1 MGGETRGPHPRP
13 FSPEIL
19 REAEPLIHILA
30 ITCGAM
36 HLPCTGKAPSIFAS
50 VSKAQI
56 GLITQEVDVMSPA
69 TFRTMIAGAVM
80 LLTVSD
86 VARAQSPEAPTA
98 AIGSRDARVR
108 GLDQS
113 ARHILQRAAE
123 ASPTIVRMLAEPE
136 STDLM
141 VGIET
146 AHLAR
151 FLNGEVHAT

>member
-1 MGGETRGPHPRP
+1 
-13 FSPEIL
+13 
-19 REAEPLIHILA
+19 
-30 ITCGAM
+30 M

-56 GLITQEVDVMSPA
+56 GLITQEVDVMSPV

-98 AIGSRDARVR
+98 AIGSPDARVR

-123 ASPTIVRMLAEPE
+123 ASPTIVRMLAELE

-146 AHLAR
+146 ARLAR
-151 FLNGEVHAT
+151 FLNGELHAT